1 MFEWFG
7 GCVRRS
13 LPFCLVLLT
22 CFVILAVTQTAL
34 AQEAENP
41 NAGTVQGTVRD
52 EDGVPVEGARISYS
66 SEATDTRGVT
76 RSAKDGTYVTEQV
89 PPGSYLVH
97 VDGRD
102 LLPAEVTVNVI
113 AGAAASIDFKLDWIN
128 PGPDR
133 PTSHFT
139 GEAPNQLPING
150 RNYLAPGELDPS
162 VQVVD
167 GAAYDPGKSG
177 FQSLSI
183 DSWLGRN
190 THYDFDEIESMD
202 ETKGAEVMNL
212 PADSVRE
219 VIVSRATPELFQ
231 SLNAT
236 GSVRV
241 ATRSGGEVWH
251 GNLFGNFR
259 DLGLGIAG
267 YPAGDVGY
275 SRQQY
280 GLGAG
285 GALIKNKLFL
295 FVSGER
301 TKQDGSLPQMTQ
313 DLILPSA
320 DGSPIFN
327 TTGLTPAY
335 FRENLASARFDY
347 TRDQNLKYFLRLG
360 YDNANLLGANSESVY
375 RNQFNVESATFGLD
389 WNNGKYVHSA
399 RFGYQKL
406 VNAVTPDLGAT
417 TILPSDP
424 FHMQIGSFSLGPSIT
439 GPRQTVQRDLF
450 ARWDSSTIHKVNHTI
465 RFGGAFHY
473 IDQNDYLVPGSYGP
487 SITSSNG
494 LATIGAVNANPNL
507 SPLYP
512 GDPRGA
518 ADDPLNYPVG
528 TFTIYN
534 GLGNFSENSAL
545 GRPTGGHSDFRIE
558 GYVGDRW
565 NVIPNVNFS
574 FGVNYVLDTGRT
586 DSDIAPIPC
595 SAIDSNIVVSPPCAG
610 NFLILDQ
617 YGEEAPNGSI
627 AAQTLGTS
635 INRPYRNISP
645 QAGVAWDPGHN
656 GRTVVRAS
664 GGLFYD
670 NFLFQNIYQD
680 RINRLSRGQFNRSL
694 TLCPTGSILFPDGSL
709 VSSVNG
715 LDIAS
720 QICGQP
726 IGQVSS
732 AIQALQSD
740 FEATQAAL
748 PAGSPNVYSLA
759 GSLADFGGML
769 APGFKTPRVVHMNL
783 GLERQISDRTTFSV
797 DYVREIGTQFPLGI
811 DTNHVGDATLM
822 TDGDNPTST
831 LNTYAAEL
839 SAINNTILAN
849 PLTNGTVGPL
859 CPLAAFAGG
868 SSQTAVQCY
877 INQVPTASI
886 VDFARQGL
894 DSTNSFCGPWPCS
907 VVGKKDAQ
915 TGLPLQAS
923 FGGIN
928 PNVGSNIM
936 YFPSGRSLYQ
946 GLQFLYHTT
955 SAPNPMR
962 RVRQIDVS
970 MAYTL
975 SRYRSNIAQPNGSGG
990 DYSILNVAEDY
1001 LRPHLGH
1008 FGASG
1013 LDRTHQFVLTP
1024 TIESPYGPRLS
1035 LITLLGS
1042 PLPLSALVPQTYG
1055 GGVPGEIF
1063 RSDLTGDGTIGDL
1076 ITGTLIGS
1084 TGKYSSTDVNRAI
1097 RYYNQFV
1104 AGHLTPAGAALVNAA
1119 LFSGQQLLALG
1130 AYSPLVS
1137 SCTPPTP
1144 SCGLPG
1150 RWAGSIWFKTFDLR
1164 LSWPFSLGE
1173 RAKIEPT
1180 VSIFN
1185 VFNLANFG
1193 GPGNQLSGVL
1203 DGAPGTSLNN
1213 STSPGF
1219 CGNSTAFC
1227 TSRDDRVLPGSGT
1240 YANGAP
1246 RQIQL
1251 GVRISF

>member
-1 MFEWFG
+1 MFEWSG
-7 GCVRRS
+7 WCVRRS
-13 LPFCLVLLT
+13 LPFGLILL
-22 CFVILAVTQTAL
+22 LAFLSFLEFSQPLL

-52 EDGVPVEGARISYS
+52 EDGVPVESARISYS
-66 SEATDTRGVT
+66 SEATDTRGVI
-76 RSAKDGTYVTEQV
+76 RSAKDGTYVTEQL
-89 PPGSYLVH
+89 PPGSYVVH

-102 LLPAEVTVNVI
+102 LLPAEVTVTVN
-113 AGAAASIDFKLDWIN
+113 AGVATTVDFKLDWIS

-133 PTSHFT
+133 PSSHFT
-139 GEAPNQLPING
+139 SDAPNQFPING
-150 RNYLAPGELDPS
+150 RNYLTPGEVDPG

-167 GAAYDPGKSG
+167 GAIYDPGKSG

-183 DSWLGRN
+183 DSWTGRT
-190 THYDFDEIESMD
+190 THYDLDEVESMD
-202 ETKGAEVMNL
+202 ETKGAAEMTL
-212 PADSVRE
+212 PVDSVRE
-219 VIVSRATPELFQ
+219 VTVSRATPELFQ

-236 GSVRV
+236 GSVQV
-241 ATRSGGEVWH
+241 TTRTGADAWH
-251 GNLFGNFR
+251 GNVFGNLR
-259 DLGLGIAG
+259 DLAVGVAG
-267 YPAGDVGY
+267 YPSGNAGY

-280 GLGAG
+280 GFG
-285 GALIKNKLFL
+285 GGGPLIKDKAFL
-295 FVSGER
+295 FVAGER
-301 TKQDGSLPQMTQ
+301 TKQDGSLPMMTQ

-320 DGSPIFN
+320 NGSPIFN

-335 FRENLASARFDY
+335 FRENLALARLDY
-347 TRDQNLKYFLRLG
+347 SHDENLKYFLRLG

-375 RNQFNVESATFGLD
+375 RNQINVPSAAFGLD

-406 VNAVTPDLGAT
+406 VNAVTPDLGASA
-417 TILPSDP
+417 ILPSDP
-424 FHMQIGSFSLGPSIT
+424 YHMQIGSFSLGPSIS

-450 ARWDSSTIHKVNHTI
+450 ARWDSSTIHKVDHTI

-473 IDQNDYLVPGSYGP
+473 IQQNDYLVPGSYGP
-487 SITSSNG
+487 SVTSSNG
-494 LATIGAVNANPNL
+494 LATINAVNANPNL

-512 GDPRGA
+512 GDLRGA
-518 ADDPLNYPVG
+518 ADNPLNYPVG
-528 TFTIYN
+528 SFTIYN
-534 GLGNFSENSAL
+534 GLGNFSDNSAL
-545 GRPTGGHSDFRIE
+545 GRPTGGHTDYRFE
-558 GYVGDRW
+558 GYVGDKW
-565 NVIPNVNFS
+565 NVIPNVNVS
-574 FGVNYVLDTGRT
+574 FGVNYVLDTART

-595 SAIDSNIVVSPPCAG
+595 SAINTNIVTSPPCTG

-627 AAQTLGTS
+627 ASQTLGTS
-635 INRPYRNISP
+635 ISRPYRNVSP
-645 QAGVAWDPGHN
+645 QLGVAWDPGHN

-694 TLCPTGSILFPDGSL
+694 TLCPAGSILFPDGSL

-715 LDIAS
+715 VDIAS

-740 FEATQAAL
+740 FTASQAAL
-748 PAGSPNVYSLA
+748 PAGAPNAYSLA
-759 GSLADFGGML
+759 SLADFGGML
-769 APGFKTPRVVHMNL
+769 APGFKTPRVVHMSI
-783 GLERQISDRTTFSV
+783 GLERQISDRTTVSV

-811 DTNHVGDATLM
+811 DTNHVGDATFM
-822 TDGDNPTST
+822 TDGDNPNVA

-849 PLTNGTVGPL
+849 PLTNGTLGPL
-859 CPLAAFAGG
+859 CPFAAFAGG

-877 INQVPTASI
+877 INQVPTAGI
-886 VDFARQGL
+886 ADFARQGL
-894 DSTNSFCGPWPCS
+894 DSSSAFCGPFACS
-907 VVGKKDAQ
+907 VLGKKDAT
-915 TGLPLQAS
+915 TGQPLQAS

-946 GLQFLYHTT
+946 GIHFLYHTT

-962 RVRQIDVS
+962 RVQRIDVS
-970 MAYTL
+970 IAYTL

-1008 FGASG
+1008 FGVSG
-1013 LDRTHQFVLTP
+1013 LDRTHQIVLTP

-1042 PLPLSALVPQTYG
+1042 PLPLSASVPQMYG
-1055 GGVPGEIF
+1055 GGVPGELF
-1063 RSDLTGDGTIGDL
+1063 RSDLSGDGTVGDL
-1076 ITGTLIGS
+1076 IAGTFIGS
-1084 TGKYSSTDVNRAI
+1084 TGKYSSTDVNKAI
-1097 RYYNQFV
+1097 RYYNQNV
-1104 AGHLTPAGAALVNAA
+1104 AGHLTPAGGALANAA
-1119 LFSGQQLLALG
+1119 LFSSQQLLALG
-1130 AYSPLVS
+1130 AYSPIIS
-1137 SCTPPTP
+1137 SCTPPNP
-1144 SCGLPG
+1144 SCGVPG
-1150 RWAGSIWFKTFDLR
+1150 RWAGSTWFKTVDLR
-1164 LSWPFSLGE
+1164 LSWPFSMGE
-1173 RAKIEPT
+1173 RAKIEPN
-1180 VSIFN
+1180 VGIFN
-1185 VFNLANFG
+1185 VFNLSNYG
-1193 GPGNQLSGVL
+1193 GAGNQLSGVL

-1213 STSPGF
+1213 STSPGT
-1219 CGNSTAFC
+1219 CGTTTSFC
-1227 TSRDDRVLPGSGT
+1227 TSRLDRVLPGSGT

-1246 RQIQL
+1246 RQLQF
-1251 GVRISF
+1251 GVRITF